1 MQSLVT
7 IDDQKTIKFFNAV
20 DGKGTLLQEIKK
32 CPYTCA
38 SKMTTNEECN
48 LWLFGTESGQLVT
61 YDIRKRQEVTVF
73 AYPKQLEAYD
83 EQTSFQ
89 S

>member
-1 MQSLVT
+1 M
-7 IDDQKTIKFFNAV
+7 
-20 DGKGTLLQEIKK
+20 
-32 CPYTCA
+32 
-38 SKMTTNEECN
+38 TNEESN

-73 AYPKQLEAYD
+73 AYPKQLEIFD